1 MLKEIQF
8 QRSKQ
13 RIYAMD
19 GEYRTIDSW
28 ECRDA
33 FVPGYNAAGDP
44 RGSLPNGVYTGVT
57 AEVTDGAYGPAYG
70 NFYITTRDPR
80 ARDIHGGAVDFLIL
94 MQTIKAGYLLT
105 AVCVCKTLTV
115 WY

>member
-1 MLKEIQF
+1 
-8 QRSKQ
+8 
-13 RIYAMD
+13 MD

-80 ARDIHGGAVDFLIL
+80 ARDIHGGGSGLPDRTQIIRVGCLH
-94 MQTIKAGYLLT
+94 TV
-105 AVCVCKTLTV
+105 VCVCKMLTV